1 MKDWIERYTYDVA
14 RRLPEQNRAEVRKE
28 LDANIK
34 DMLPDQPSE
43 DDIKNALLTL
53 GHPRVLAAN
62 YRTKQRYL
70 ISPEWMDDYLQV
82 LKIVLIVFGSIALV
96 GGILTRML
104 DGTTELSFE
113 WIGEFV
119 GGTIGDVWN
128 ALIGAFAVVTLIF
141 AGIEAGTKS
150 QSVKCAWKVDD
161 LPEVPKGNTK
171 KISRAESI
179 LGIVLSAVFGFLW
192 VYLLYHNQTML
203 TGYVDGVRFSPVFV
217 DAAIR
222 PYIPFF
228 IVGAVLSIT
237 SHYVRLLSGRYTLS
251 VATVDTVEKVFSL
264 GLGIL
269 FLTNANLL
277 NPAFLTDMDA
287 VLNIGVDTLSGYIG
301 DAATGILVLA
311 SIGAL
316 VDIIS
321 TWVKAM
327 RKDAPKETVK

>member
-34 DMLPDQPSE
+34 DMLPEHPSE
-43 DDIKNALLTL
+43 EDIKQALHTL
-53 GHPRVLAAN
+53 GHPRILAAN

-82 LKIVLIVFGSIALV
+82 LKIVLVVFGSIALV
-96 GGILTRML
+96 SGILTRL
-104 DGTTELSFE
+104 LEGTSEFTFE

-119 GGTIGDVWN
+119 GGTIGGVWN

-141 AGIEAGTKS
+141 AGIEAGSKS
-150 QSVKCAWKVDD
+150 SSAKCAWKIED

-171 KISRAESI
+171 KISRTESI

-203 TGYVDGVRFSPVFV
+203 TGYVDGVRYSPIFV

-228 IVGAVLSIT
+228 VVGTVLSIT

-264 GLGIL
+264 GLGIV

-277 NPAFLTDMDA
+277 NPAFLAEVDSVMN
-287 VLNIGVDTLSGYIG
+287 LGVETIKGYIG
-301 DAATGILVLA
+301 NGATGILVLA

-316 VDIIS
+316 VDIIT
-321 TWVKAM
+321 TWVKAV
-327 RKDAPKETVK
+327 RKDASKETAK

>member
-34 DMLPDQPSE
+34 DMLPDHPTEE
-43 DDIKNALLTL
+43 DVKKALLTL
-53 GHPRVLAAN
+53 GYPRVLAAN

-70 ISPEWMDDYLQV
+70 ISPEWMEDYLQV

-96 GGILTRML
+96 SGILTRML
-104 DGTTELSFE
+104 EGTTEFTFE

-128 ALIGAFAVVTLIF
+128 ALLSAFAVVTLIF
-141 AGIEAGTKS
+141 AGIEAGSKS
-150 QSVKCAWKVDD
+150 SSAKCAWKIED

-171 KISRAESI
+171 KISRTESI

-192 VYLLYHNQTML
+192 VYLLYYNQTML
-203 TGYVDGVRFSPVFV
+203 TGYVDGVRYSPIFV

-228 IVGAVLSIT
+228 VVGTVLSIT

-277 NPAFLTDMDA
+277 NPAFLAEVDTI
-287 VLNIGVDTLSGYIG
+287 LNLGVDAIRGYIG
-301 DAATGILVLA
+301 NGATGILVLS
-311 SIGAL
+311 SIGTL
-316 VDIIS
+316 VEIIT
-321 TWVKAM
+321 TWVKAL
-327 RKDAPKETVK
+327 RKDTPKEAAK